1 MKAITSTQMRELDK
15 IASSEFEIPGF
26 ELMRRAGQGVATT
39 VEYLAE
45 KARGGDTFIQLIAG
59 RGNNGGDAFAAA
71 LFLHEDDFEVEVLLA
86 GSASDVRGD
95 ALRHLGKMRAAGIP
109 LLELPTKESW
119 TEALQDSGTG
129 EIVVDGILGIGVNGP
144 PRGPV
149 SGAIHYI
156 NSISEDNLVVSIDV
170 PSGLDADTGEAPGE
184 VVVADITATIGMPK
198 VGLLT
203 QQAIPYV
210 GSVEVL
216 GIGIPAELT
225 ANTPS
230 PRHLITGWDVRKT
243 LPRRTRTAHKGT
255 YGHIL
260 VIGGSI
266 GYSGAPILAAQA
278 ALRSGAGLVSA
289 LIPSSIYAGVAG
301 STLEL
306 MTYPGQDTTAGSLS
320 ADNWKVWADRTKDLS
335 AIVIGP
341 GLTRHPDSA
350 VWVKHLLEESQC
362 PLVLDADAINV
373 LAEKPDLIARA
384 AKCPVILTPHPG
396 ELARLMKCTGDD
408 IQKNREAAVLEAAKV
423 TKATVILKGAGTL
436 VAHEGLPLHVNLTGN
451 PGMATAGMGDVL
463 AGLVGGLLAQGLS
476 PFDAA
481 CSGVFLHGRAG
492 DNAMW
497 RSSQAALTAGD
508 VIKELPSAFREVML
522 R

>member
-1 MKAITSTQMRELDK
+1 MKAITSAHMRELDK

-39 VEYLAE
+39 VQYLAE
-45 KARGGDTFIQLIAG
+45 KARGGDTFIQLVAG

-95 ALRHLGKMRAAGIP
+95 ALRHLGKMRAAGVP

-119 TEALQDSGTG
+119 TDALQDSSTG
-129 EIVVDGILGIGVNGP
+129 EIIVDGILGIGVNGP
-144 PRGPV
+144 PRGPIA
-149 SGAIHYI
+149 GAIHYI
-156 NSISEDNLVVSIDV
+156 NTIAEDNLVVSIDV

-198 VGLLT
+198 IGLLS
-203 QQAIPYV
+203 QKAIPYV
-210 GSVEVL
+210 GSLEVL

-225 ANTPS
+225 ANYPS
-230 PRHLITGWDVRKT
+230 PRHLITGWDVRRT
-243 LPRRTRTAHKGT
+243 LRPRPRDAHKGMF
-255 YGHIL
+255 GHVL
-260 VIGGSI
+260 VIGGAV
-266 GYSGAPILAAQA
+266 GYAGAPILAARA

-289 LIPSSIYAGVAG
+289 LIPSCLYGAVAGV
-301 STLEL
+301 TPEL
-306 MTYPGQDTTAGSLS
+306 MMYPGQETPAGSLS
-320 ADNWKVWADRTKDLS
+320 GKNWKLWRDRIQDFT
-335 AIVIGP
+335 AVVIGP
-341 GLTRHPDSA
+341 GLTRHPDS
-350 VWVKHLLEESQC
+350 VKWITNLLEESTR
-362 PLVLDADAINV
+362 PMVLDADAINV
-373 LAEKPDLIARA
+373 LAGKPELVA
-384 AKCPVILTPHPG
+384 AANCPVILTPHPG
-396 ELARLMKCTGDD
+396 ELARLLDCTTET
-408 IQKNREAAVLEAAKV
+408 IQRDREAAVLEAARR
-423 TKATVILKGAGTL
+423 TKATVVLKGAGTL
-436 VAHEGLPLHVNLTGN
+436 VAQEGLPLHVNLTGN

-463 AGLVGGLLAQGLS
+463 SGVIGGLLAQGLS

-497 RSSQAALTAGD
+497 RRSQAGLISGD
-508 VIKELPSAFREVML
+508 VVDELPNAFREVTL